1 MPEPAATPGDDRV
14 PPALAL
20 TVVVVLAVLLTVWA
34 AFLVPVRVRD
44 LAVPVW
50 LVPLGVLLAICRA
63 AARSAGRPAVLAPGL
78 VWLALSWLVLGT
90 VRAEGDLVVPGTG
103 PGYGYLGGGLLLWL
117 VLLARTPD
125 GPAGPAGDARSDESR
140 RPATPAAGARR

>member
-1 MPEPAATPGDDRV
+1 VPEPAATSGDDRV

-20 TVVVVLAVLLTVWA
+20 TVVVVLAVLLTAWA

-44 LAVPVW
+44 VAVPVW

-63 AARSAGRPAVLAPGL
+63 AARTAGRTAVLVPAM
-78 VWLALSWLVLGT
+78 VWLGLSWLALGT
-90 VRAEGDLVVPGTG
+90 VRAEGDLVVPGTA
-103 PGYGYLGGGLLLWL
+103 PGYGYLVGGLLLWL

-125 GPAGPAGDARSDESR
+125 APAGRADDARPDR
-140 RPATPAAGARR
+140 AGRPATPAAGARR